1 MAEINKSE
9 NTINRIENNIYGL
22 EKDTCYKNNHKNN
35 IYLKTYNNFYNKPKI
50 KIVKNKTPSSKL
62 YKVKY
67 PSLKKSLKEK
77 NSIYN
82 PSYSL
87 LDNEQN
93 YKDRLFLE
101 VIREQKKIKEMNKE
115 LKILLNDY
123 SLLEEQN
130 FTNFFIIQKIK
141 ETEDMNDK
149 KTIKKK
155 KNNNKNKIIKINFKN
170 DENNKI
176 YVLKKQIN
184 LYDMTIA
191 KNNSKLGDI
200 QNKPKSKRYRE
211 LMNLLYNKDNEIN
224 ELIETINKYNYIL
237 YEGDSKIQFYNSK
250 MQRYNNDI
258 NKLEKKLRSNFEL
271 IYENNEEIKK
281 YEEQKQNL
289 RNSKIKLLNI
299 IKNREREL
307 EELNIEENI
316 FDKKLEENKTLFE
329 EKQKNQ
335 NMLINLKIKT
345 QKIELEIYKMEKKL
359 SILRKD
365 NQTYN
370 NDLSKFNKEWPHL
383 LKKSKIPDLNQ
394 DIMREIE
401 KEIERNKNEIK
412 IRDEVDGNKEK
423 NMSVIFEEMTNL
435 NKKYINEINN
445 FEDDKKDLIKKI
457 NNYKIVLE
465 NNIKKKE
472 TLKKEIIEI
481 EESNKYK
488 KDEYL
493 KKQKEDEEKNMK
505 EKVENEDKNSKKKK
519 DNELREKNYKED
531 EEKYNREINELK
543 ERNET
548 LKNKKEELLKLYDE
562 KMKTVKQMS
571 EANLKFKK
579 ILEEIE
585 QLSAS

>member
-130 FTNFFIIQKIK
+130 FTNFFIIQKII
-141 ETEDMNDK
+141 ETEDMNDE

-191 KNNSKLGDI
+191 KNNSKLEDI

-237 YEGDSKIQFYNSK
+237 YEGDSKLQFYNSK

>member
-130 FTNFFIIQKIK
+130 FTNFFIIQKII
-141 ETEDMNDK
+141 ETEDMNDE

-200 QNKPKSKRYRE
+200 RNKPKSKRYRE

-365 NQTYN
+365 NQAYN

>member
-9 NTINRIENNIYGL
+9 NTINRIENKIYGL

-130 FTNFFIIQKIK
+130 FTNFFIIQKII
-141 ETEDMNDK
+141 ETEDMNDE

-191 KNNSKLGDI
+191 KNNSKLEDI

-224 ELIETINKYNYIL
+224 ELTETINKYNYIL
-237 YEGDSKIQFYNSK
+237 YEGDSKLQFYNSK